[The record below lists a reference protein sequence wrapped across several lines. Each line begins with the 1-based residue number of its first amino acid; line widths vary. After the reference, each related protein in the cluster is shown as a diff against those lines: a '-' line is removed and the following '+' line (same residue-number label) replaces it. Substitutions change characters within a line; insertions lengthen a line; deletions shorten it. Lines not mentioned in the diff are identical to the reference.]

1 MAVRGGGMGR
11 EESVDMIKRKGGC
24 LVRDALG
31 TLFCSSN
38 YSRISMKSEE
48 PFKPKKLKNQ
58 IKLRTE
64 FLV

>member
-11 EESVDMIKRKGGC
+11 EESVDIIKRKGGC

-31 TLFCSSN
+31 TLFCGSD
-38 YSRISMKSEE
+38 YSGISMKSEE

-58 IKLRTE
+58 MKIRTE